1 MSHTRDKTP
10 SDPVPWQKAKSNC
23 ACERYQMCLWFIN
36 LSGDCLWYL
45 KSNSCFIHQLL
56 PTSTRVFSWE
66 PQQCR
71 LSICLFNHVWAFI
84 THDMF
89 NLDSESRVII
99 IMMKPGQ
106 CWVLGYKCRSW
117 GLSQA
122 LARWLGLVLT
132 FQLGFCRTVEPALSS
147 KQGFGSVENHNWG
160 SA

>member
-10 SDPVPWQKAKSNC
+10 SEPVLWQKAKSNC

-71 LSICLFNHVWAFI
+71 QSICLFNHVWVFI

-106 CWVLGYKCRSW
+106 CWVINV
-117 GLSQA
+117 GLEVW
-122 LARWLGLVLT
+122 ARPWPGGSSPDIPIGVL
-132 FQLGFCRTVEPALSS
+132 QDSRTCSELRTRVWVGRES
-147 KQGFGSVENHNWG
+147 
-160 SA
+160 